1 MFPAVISAI
10 FTMDKEKTQQ
20 PQQQSNA
27 TAKNGSAKSDEF
39 QDEFYTTGR
48 IGRRNAMPDILGN
61 NCTASSGADLPLKL
75 SALTTNGM
83 TTFILFHRDSM
94 LQLTAL
100 FHF

>member
-1 MFPAVISAI
+1 
-10 FTMDKEKTQQ
+10 MDKEKTQ

-27 TAKNGSAKSDEF
+27 TDTAAKNGKGASDEF

-83 TTFILFHRDSM
+83 IEIFILWK
-94 LQLTAL
+94 L
-100 FHF
+100 FLM